1 METCHH
7 LSKCRP
13 KWSSCSIINPQK
25 WMCYI
30 CGTTESVWACLN
42 CPNVACGRFNQEHAL
57 NHFKDSKH
65 ALCIE
70 VNSKYVYCY
79 LCDEY
84 VMNDNAAGDLKTI
97 RSALSAIATQTF
109 NDVETKGIKLL
120 RSYSHTAI
128 TSTYTSKED
137 DRIAT
142 ADWHRRQKVL
152 GKTFAAWRAYILDEK
167 NKKTPKKNQK
177 QEQLSPTSSPFMR
190 KRTLI
195 PGITGLR
202 NLGNTCYMNS
212 ILQILSNLE
221 QFREY
226 FMHLEKLSPKS
237 DVPPT
242 PTTPIPMATPRT
254 SPRILARQTSLV
266 KTPHL
271 SRQST
276 VECFKHLMTPKNTK
290 KEGLSGGS
298 TSRTPVRRQLI
309 CTVEAKNLSAEKI
322 FLHQELN
329 GLFRVLWSGRWA
341 QVSPHALLQAV
352 WLAIPTFKGYAQ
364 QDAQEFLCE
373 LLDKVQ
379 QELAAVND
387 AKDIVNETF
396 QGELVSQVTCLK
408 CKNISETHEPYMDL
422 SLEFPERYQITKKNI
437 KVAQDM
443 CHVTEMLAKF
453 TDIEKLEGKIYSC
466 EKCNKSR
473 SGKSPAKVLYTEAQ
487 KQILVKKLPNVLRLH
502 LKRFRWSG
510 RFHREKILTHA
521 AFDELLDMKPF
532 CDTSQGG
539 TEEYQYRLQG
549 VVIHHGKGFGCGHY
563 TSCCWSVEG
572 DSWVDCND
580 ARMRLCQLEDVLLS
594 QAYILVYTKVKQE
607 NNNACSRVSA
617 STSQYIDSQSSVN
630 SDSTDL
636 FNSQITLNSESTVNS
651 EDTDMYSLSGHEFTP
666 PLRRL
671 NSSQIIDKDITFNFL
686 TPVEGHKISAA
697 VPLSVGSKRT
707 NQDQTQNIGER
718 VSKRR
723 RSLLW

>member
-13 KWSSCSIINPQK
+13 KGSNCSILNPQK

-57 NHFKDSKH
+57 KHFSDSKH
-65 ALCIE
+65 PLCIE

-79 LCDEY
+79 LCDDY
-84 VMNDNAAGDLKTI
+84 VINDNAAGDLKTI

-109 NDVETKGIKLL
+109 GDVETKGFKLL

-128 TSTYTSKED
+128 TSTLTSKED

-152 GKTFAAWRAYILDEK
+152 GKTFAAWQAFILDEK
-167 NKKTPKKNQK
+167 NKKTPKKNRRQA
-177 QEQLSPTSSPFMR
+177 EVLVPSPSSPFMR

-221 QFREY
+221 EFREY
-226 FMHLEKLSPKS
+226 FMHLETQSSKS
-237 DVPPT
+237 DASSQAASSST
-242 PTTPIPMATPRT
+242 PSPSP
-254 SPRILARQTSLV
+254 SPRSSARLLTRHSSSI
-266 KTPHL
+266 TPYL

-276 VECFKHLMTPKNTK
+276 VECFQHLMTPKSSKNSSTK

-298 TSRTPVRRQLI
+298 TSCTPVRRQLI
-309 CTVEAKNLSAEKI
+309 STVESKNSAPDKI
-322 FLHQELN
+322 SLHQELN

-352 WLAIPTFKGYAQ
+352 WQAIPTFKGYAQ

-379 QELAAVND
+379 QELAVIND
-387 AKDIVNETF
+387 TQDIVNDTF
-396 QGELVSQVTCLK
+396 QGQLVSQVTCLK
-408 CKNISETHEPYMDL
+408 CKNVSETNEPYMDL
-422 SLEFPERYQITKKNI
+422 SLEFPERYQITKKNF

-453 TDIEKLEGKIYSC
+453 TDVEKLEGKIYSC
-466 EKCNKSR
+466 EKCNKNR
-473 SGKSPAKVLYTEAQ
+473 RGRCPAKVVYSEAE
-487 KQILVKKLPNVLRLH
+487 KQILVKKLPDVLRLH

-521 AFDELLDMKPF
+521 AFDETLDLKPF
-532 CDTSQGG
+532 CTPVKGRS
-539 TEEYQYRLQG
+539 EAYQYQLQG

-563 TSCCWSVEG
+563 TSCCWNVDA

-594 QAYILVYTKVKQE
+594 QAYILIYTKIKQT
-607 NNNACSRVSA
+607 NNNACSSE
-617 STSQYIDSQSSVN
+617 SHCTDYQMTDSQSTVA
-630 SDSTDL
+630 SDSTEKYNL
-636 FNSQITLNSESTVNS
+636 SE
-651 EDTDMYSLSGHEFTP
+651 GEFTP

-671 NSSQIIDKDITFNFL
+671 NSSQIIDREITFNFL
-686 TPVEGHKISAA
+686 TPVVHSGA
-697 VPLSVGSKRT
+697 PLSVGVKRAS
-707 NQDQTQNIGER
+707 QDSEQNISER
-718 VSKRR
+718 VIKRR
-723 RSLLW
+723 RSMLW

>member
-1 METCHH
+1 METCPH

-13 KWSSCSIINPQK
+13 KWSNCSIINPQK

-57 NHFKDSKH
+57 KHFNDSKH
-65 ALCIE
+65 PLCIE

-79 LCDEY
+79 LCDDY
-84 VMNDNAAGDLKTI
+84 VINDNAAGDLKTI
-97 RSALSAIATQTF
+97 RSTLSAIATQTF
-109 NDVETKGIKLL
+109 SDVETKGIKLL

-128 TSTYTSKED
+128 TSTYTTKED
-137 DRIAT
+137 DKIAT

-152 GKTFAAWRAYILDEK
+152 GKTFAAWRAFTLDEK
-167 NKKTPKKNQK
+167 NRKTPKKNRDQA
-177 QEQLSPTSSPFMR
+177 LVPSPSSPFMR

-226 FMHLEKLSPKS
+226 FMHLETLSSKS
-237 DVPPT
+237 DVLST
-242 PTTPIPMATPRT
+242 PTTPVPSPSPRA
-254 SPRILARQTSLV
+254 SARILARQASLV

-276 VECFKHLMTPKNTK
+276 AECFQHLMTPTRSKNSSTK

-298 TSRTPVRRQLI
+298 TSQTPVRRQLI
-309 CTVEAKNLSAEKI
+309 CTVESKNSAADKI

-379 QELAAVND
+379 QELAVVNG
-387 AKDIVNETF
+387 AKDIVNDTF

-422 SLEFPERYQITKKNI
+422 SLEFPERYQITKKNYKI
-437 KVAQDM
+437 AQDM

-453 TDIEKLEGKIYSC
+453 TGIEELEGKIYSC
-466 EKCNKSR
+466 EKCNKDR
-473 SGKSPAKVLYTEAQ
+473 RGKSPAKVVYTEAQ
-487 KQILVKKLPNVLRLH
+487 KQILVRKLPDVLRLH

-521 AFDELLDMKPF
+521 AFDETLDMKPF
-532 CDTSQGG
+532 CEPGKGRNED
-539 TEEYQYRLQG
+539 YQYQLQG

-594 QAYILVYTKVKQE
+594 QAYILVYTKVKQT
-607 NNNACSRVSA
+607 NNNACSQESLY
-617 STSQYIDSQSSVN
+617 TDSQYTDSQSTVTSEG
-630 SDSTDL
+630 TD
-636 FNSQITLNSESTVNS
+636 I
-651 EDTDMYSLSGHEFTP
+651 YSISGEEFTP
-666 PLRRL
+666 SLRRL
-671 NSSQIIDKDITFNFL
+671 NSSQIIDGEITFNFL
-686 TPVEGHKISAA
+686 TSVVDSSV
-697 VPLSVGSKRT
+697 VPLSVGTKRPS
-707 NQDQTQNIGER
+707 QDGEQNISER
-718 VSKRR
+718 VIKRR

>member
-1 METCHH
+1 METCSH

-13 KWSSCSIINPQK
+13 KWSNCSIINPQK

-57 NHFKDSKH
+57 KHFSDNKH
-65 ALCIE
+65 PLCIE

-79 LCDEY
+79 LCDDY
-84 VMNDNAAGDLKTI
+84 VINDNAAGDLRTI

-109 NDVETKGIKLL
+109 CDVETKGIKLL

-137 DRIAT
+137 DKIAT

-152 GKTFAAWRAYILDEK
+152 GKTFAAWRALILEEK
-167 NKKTPKKNQK
+167 NKKTPQKNQR
-177 QEQLSPTSSPFMR
+177 QTHVSSPLSPFLR

-226 FMHLEKLSPKS
+226 FMHLETPSSKS
-237 DVPPT
+237 DMSST
-242 PTTPIPMATPRT
+242 PTSTAPSP
-254 SPRILARQTSLV
+254 SPRASARLLSRQSSI

-276 VECFKHLMTPKNTK
+276 VECFQHLMTPSQSKNSSTK
-290 KEGLSGGS
+290 KGGLSGGS
-298 TSRTPVRRQLI
+298 TSRMSVRRQLI
-309 CTVEAKNLSAEKI
+309 CTVEAQNSSADKI

-379 QELAAVND
+379 QELAVINGAE
-387 AKDIVNETF
+387 DIVNETF

-408 CKNISETHEPYMDL
+408 CKKVSETHEPYMDL
-422 SLEFPERYQITKKNI
+422 SLEFPERYQITKENF

-466 EKCNKSR
+466 EKCNKGR
-473 SGKSPAKVLYTEAQ
+473 RGKSPTKVVYTEAQ

-521 AFDELLDMKPF
+521 AFDEMLDMKPF
-532 CDTSQGG
+532 CVSD
-539 TEEYQYRLQG
+539 EEGKDSYQYQLQG

-563 TSCCWSVEG
+563 TSYCWSVEG

-594 QAYILVYTKVKQE
+594 QAYILIYTKVEQT
-607 NNNACSRVSA
+607 NNNACSLE
-617 STSQYIDSQSSVN
+617 SQLTDSQMTDSQSTV
-630 SDSTDL
+630 T
-636 FNSQITLNSESTVNS
+636 SEST
-651 EDTDMYSLSGHEFTP
+651 DIYSLNGSEFTP

-671 NSSQIIDKDITFNFL
+671 NSSQIIDKEITFNFL
-686 TPVEGHKISAA
+686 TPVINSGAPI
-697 VPLSVGSKRT
+697 SVGIKRASRDSDQNISKR
-707 NQDQTQNIGER
+707 
-718 VSKRR
+718 VVKRR
-723 RSLLW
+723 RSMLW